1 MARQIGRG
9 KNPTWASEM
18 NDAVGAISNSQ
29 LWTVAFSGIAALLG
43 ALAPIIIAR
52 YQTRQAAE
60 SAKKEIEVAA
70 IKAREEAKQQ
80 ARKDAVAEWQTLYGE
95 RQREVVELKSTVGS
109 MQLQNTTSS
118 DSSTSSH
125 SSTRIAK
132 TSARC
137 LRLSTTPC
145 AAR

>member
-1 MARQIGRG
+1 
-9 KNPTWASEM
+9 M

-29 LWTVAFSGIAALLG
+29 LWTVAFSGIAGLLAALG
-43 ALAPIIIAR
+43 PIVIAR

-109 MQLQNTTSS
+109 LQIQNTDQQRQLNELTFKHEDCEDKRKVLEAKHNALCGKVS
-118 DSSTSSH
+118 DIEGTVTVISNGKH
-125 SSTRIAK
+125 
-132 TSARC
+132 
-137 LRLSTTPC
+137 
-145 AAR
+145 